1 MLICIAFFA
10 VGSALAG
17 ASQNMASRMSMKPSC
32 AVCSQCFHSTAHDD
46 RRPRYVTS
54 LAV

>member
-17 ASQNMASRMSMKPSC
+17 ASQNMVGTLEQHIPA
-32 AVCSQCFHSTAHDD
+32 
-46 RRPRYVTS
+46 S
-54 LAV
+54 LADNVPVYSQ

>member
-17 ASQNMASRMSMKPSC
+17 ASQNMASLNETL
-32 AVCSQCFHSTAHDD
+32 VCCLLTMFPFYS
-46 RRPRYVTS
+46 P
-54 LAV
+54 